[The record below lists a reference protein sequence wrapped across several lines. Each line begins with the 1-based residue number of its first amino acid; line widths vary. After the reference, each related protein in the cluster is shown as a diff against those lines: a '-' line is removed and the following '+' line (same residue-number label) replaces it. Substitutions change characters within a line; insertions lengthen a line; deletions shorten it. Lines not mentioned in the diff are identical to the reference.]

1 MQEIHFCP
9 FFKLRWLPQDCL
21 LRENFDSKVT
31 QLDWDFC
38 HSNLKQVQK
47 GKDADFQGWIWHP
60 EISKPITSHLH
71 LTALNPSDIVYFG
84 LSTMWIESW
93 PRVDVRLT
101 RALSAATTGQA
112 CLEPSLLSPLRILIS
127 FSPLVG
133 VVFLIYYQT
142 QDSGLAH
149 CLTSIC
155 LSLLLHL
162 LLSCL
167 YKI

>member
-60 EISKPITSHLH
+60 EISKPIPSHLQ

-112 CLEPSLLSPLRILIS
+112 CLEPSLLSPLRILIFYFYS
-127 FSPLVG
+127 GWGCL
-133 VVFLIYYQT
+133 LIYYQT

-162 LLSCL
+162 LLSSL
-167 YKI
+167 YRI